1 MIKVTVPQAAPRE
14 IRARDGR
21 IFHVQTVYL
30 HLFERDGKPMPYPEK
45 TDVFL
50 DTDQAGNAKPYAPGE
65 YHLHPSSI
73 YLDEK
78 RRLAVAPRFASPVQ
92 R

>member
-1 MIKVTVPQAAPRE
+1 MIKVTVPQAAPRT
-14 IRARDGR
+14 ITARDGR

-30 HLFERDGKPMPYPEK
+30 HLFDRDGKPLPYPEK

-50 DTDQAGNAKPYAPGE
+50 DNDPQGNPKPYAAGD
-65 YHLHPSSI
+65 YQLHPSSI

-78 RRLAVAPRFASPVQ
+78 RRIAVAPRFAALQ